1 MKHLLFALLAALAFA
16 LQPLRAQGFDHG
28 HKLWNEVVAAHVKGD
43 RFDYAALGK
52 ERSKLDAYLKQLAA
66 VTPKELESWSR
77 EQRYAFWIN
86 AYNANCIALV
96 LSEYP
101 LDSIKDIGNWFSPV
115 WDKRVIAMTALDP
128 QGKGRKLSLTD
139 IEHVILRPQFKDARV
154 HAAINCASLSCPPLR
169 NEAFVAERLDAQ
181 LDDSTRK
188 WLGDPTRNRFE
199 PAKGRVQLSAIFDWF
214 KEDFEPAGGVR
225 TFVAKFGPAEHG
237 EWLRGSAKLEIG
249 FLDYSWKLNDVV
261 KAK

>member
-1 MKHLLFALLAALAFA
+1 MKHLLFALFAALLLT

-28 HKLWNEVVAAHVKGD
+28 HALWNEVVATHVKGD
-43 RFDYAALGK
+43 RFDYAALEK
-52 ERSKLDAYLKQLAA
+52 DRAKLDAYLKQLAA
-66 VTPKELESWSR
+66 VGPKELEGWSR

-115 WDKRVIAMTALDP
+115 WDKRFIAMTALDP
-128 QGKGRKLSLTD
+128 KGKGRKLSLTD
-139 IEHVILRPQFKDARV
+139 IEHEILRPQFKDARV

-188 WLGDPTRNRFE
+188 WLADPTRNRFE
-199 PAKGRVQLSAIFDWF
+199 PAKARAQLSAIFDWF
-214 KEDFEPAGGVR
+214 KDDFERDGGR
-225 TFVAKFGPAEHG
+225 REFLAKFGPAEHG
-237 EWLRGSAKLEIG
+237 AWLRGEAKLEIG
-249 FLDYSWKLNDVV
+249 FLDYSWKLNDVA

>member
-1 MKHLLFALLAALAFA
+1 MKHLLFSLLAALAFVV
-16 LQPLRAQGFDHG
+16 QPLRAEGFDHE
-28 HKLWNEVVAAHVKGD
+28 HKLWNEVVAAHVQGD
-43 RFDYAALGK
+43 RFDYAALK
-52 ERSKLDAYLKQLAA
+52 KDRATLDLYLKQLAA
-66 VTPKELESWSR
+66 VTPKELEGWTR

-96 LSEYP
+96 SSNYP
-101 LDSIKDIGNWFSPV
+101 LASIKDIGNWFSPV
-115 WDKRVIAMTALDP
+115 WDKRFIAMTALDP

-139 IEHVILRPQFKDARV
+139 IEHVILRPQFNDARV

-169 NEAFVAERLDAQ
+169 NEAFVAERLEAQ

-188 WLGDPTRNRFE
+188 WLADPSRNRFE
-199 PAKGRVQLSAIFDWF
+199 PAKGRAQLSAIFDWF
-214 KEDFEPAGGVR
+214 KGDFLREGGVR
-225 TFVAKFGPAEHG
+225 AFVAKFGPAEHG
-237 EWLRGSAKLEIG
+237 DWLRSDAKLEIS